1 MLAVRVREP
10 VAVDPAADDL
20 AACADEVAEIG
31 GDDVEPGA
39 AGDVV
44 AAVVV
49 LDGDPVV
56 AAARVDPVRAFA
68 PEQDVGTRCPDER
81 GPRGGGRDCRQRH
94 EKENDRDAAPHDP
107 HRSRSGTF
115 TRVTGPRRLSQAIS
129 EGDGISLIVAVR
141 DAAAAQRAE
150 EGGAEALLAEDAL
163 DAIRASTALPIV
175 TSSGSS
181 GDARIVCPGDEDVEL
196 GEGVELVVQVEKEEE
211 MDEALERFDPELFVL
226 AAPDGDDDRLEH
238 VLDLLSDLPAGKLA
252 IADLRDATQP
262 EIDELERAGVDA
274 VLVRELP

>member
-1 MLAVRVREP
+1 M
-10 VAVDPAADDL
+10 
-20 AACADEVAEIG
+20 
-31 GDDVEPGA
+31 
-39 AGDVV
+39 
-44 AAVVV
+44 
-49 LDGDPVV
+49 
-56 AAARVDPVRAFA
+56 
-68 PEQDVGTRCPDER
+68 
-81 GPRGGGRDCRQRH
+81 
-94 EKENDRDAAPHDP
+94 
-107 HRSRSGTF
+107 
-115 TRVTGPRRLSQAIS
+115 TGPRRLSQAIS

-181 GDARIVCPGDEDVEL
+181 GDARIVRPGDEDVEL
-196 GEGVELVVQVEKEEE
+196 GESVELVVQVEREEE
-211 MDEALERFDPELFVL
+211 LDEALERFDPELFVL
-226 AAPDGDDDRLEH
+226 AAPGGDGNRLEH